1 MMRVMIVGAGA
12 MGSLFGARFAA
23 AGAPVFLLDVDA
35 VHVSAIRTHGLRLKE
50 LSGEEKTFRLEASCE
65 PMAWDPPADLILVM
79 VKSYATQ
86 EALRLVSP
94 QSVGPRT
101 LFLSLQNGMGNA
113 EILSRLV
120 GGDRVL
126 VGVTA
131 QGATKLAPG
140 LVRHGGVG
148 PTFFG
153 SLSGSP
159 PNGIAE
165 LLHLFSASGLEAA
178 YRPDIRDLLWHKLCV
193 NVGINAVTALC
204 GIDNGSVAAL
214 DPARRLCEA
223 AVSEAVAVARAEGI
237 ALPEDMTERVL
248 AVAEATASNRSSMR
262 QDVEGRRPTEIEA
275 INGAV
280 VRSARRLGL
289 AAPVNWTLTQLVKI
303 RELTY
308 GDGEHGAKPT
318 G

>member
-1 MMRVMIVGAGA
+1 MMRIMVVGAGA

-23 AGAPVFLLDVDA
+23 AGAPVLLLDVDA
-35 VHVSAIRTHGLRLKE
+35 HHVAAIRTHGLRLKE
-50 LSGEEKTFRLEASCE
+50 LTGEEKTFRLEASSE
-65 PMAWDPPADLILVM
+65 PVAWHPPADLVLVM
-79 VKSYATQ
+79 VKSYAT
-86 EALRLVSP
+86 EHALRLVSP

-120 GGDRVL
+120 GEDRVL

-131 QGATKLAPG
+131 QGATKAAPG
-140 LVRHGGVG
+140 VVRHGGVG

-153 SLSGSP
+153 SASGSSP
-159 PNGIAE
+159 DGISD
-165 LLHLFSASGLEAA
+165 LLDLFSAAGLEAA
-178 YRPDIRDLLWHKLCV
+178 YCPDIRDLLWHKLCV

-204 GIDNGSVAAL
+204 GIDNGTVAAL

-223 AVSEAVAVARAEGI
+223 AVTEAVAVARAEGI
-237 ALPEDMTERVL
+237 DLPEDMTARVL

-280 VRSARRLGL
+280 VRLARKHGIG
-289 AAPVNWTLTQLVKI
+289 APVNWTLTQLVKI
-303 RELTY
+303 RELSY
-308 GDGEHGAKPT
+308 GDG
-318 G
+318 